1 MWIQHRLNTV
11 YGIASDSTKE
21 NGEAPKRDVEGRPL
35 EATHVMHVIDW
46 NLWPEHPTQQETDSL
61 KDFED
66 MPKEYIVTVGRIS
79 HVKGTWDTLQS
90 LKDTGLSLVQVGGG
104 SDADKGALLEEG
116 KRIGVEVICMPRLSQ
131 TQLCALIRSAR
142 AMVSHAHHEPFG
154 LTPIEAMAIGVPAL
168 MVDEG
173 GYRHTVED
181 GISGRLLP
189 RDDWAEWHQALED
202 AANPENRKAWAKA
215 GQDNIAKMGLQPEEQ
230 ASTLA
235 AKIEQLRG

>member
-66 MPKEYIVTVGRIS
+66 IPKEYIVTVGRIS
-79 HVKGTWDTLQS
+79 HVKGTWETLQS
-90 LKDTGLSLVQVGGG
+90 LKDTGLGLIQVGGG
-104 SDADKGALLEEG
+104 SDADKDALLEEG
-116 KRIGVEVICMPRLSQ
+116 KRIGVEVVCMPRLSQ

-173 GYRHTVED
+173 GFSCTMTPVE
-181 GISGRLLP
+181 SGRLLERHDLGAWKTSYLDAKDP
-189 RDDWAEWHQALED
+189 ALREV
-202 AANPENRKAWAKA
+202 WAKA
-215 GQDNIAKMGLQPEEQ
+215 GRPYVEKHF
-230 ASTLA
+230 TLEVQT
-235 AKIEQLRG
+235 KCCEK